1 MSLRRFTTVFTVVLA
16 LAPISFGLNF
26 LLNPHGAPS
35 GFGIDP
41 WPTGNAAGYFIV
53 KGGRDLFMGLVL
65 LVLFALR
72 ERRLTGIAMA
82 LVTIVPIFDMIAV
95 LTHGG
100 SAATALGVHGFTAA
114 LVAID
119 AFLHLRERPTIDAP
133 RPLATS
139 STATG
144 SAGSTQSVPADHS

>member
-1 MSLRRFTTVFTVVLA
+1 MSLRRFTTILTVVLA

-26 LLNPHGAPS
+26 LLNPHGAAS

-53 KGGRDLFMGLVL
+53 KAVRDLFMGLVL
-65 LVLFALR
+65 LVLLALR
-72 ERRLTGIAMA
+72 ERRLTGIALA
-82 LVTIVPIFDMIAV
+82 LVTIVPIGDMITV

-100 SAATALGVHGFTAA
+100 SAATALGVHGLTAV

-119 AFLHLRERPTIDAP
+119 AFLLLRERPTTEISGSI
-133 RPLATS
+133 AT
-139 STATG
+139 A
-144 SAGSTQSVPADHS
+144 SAQSVTADQA